1 MVIIQLVKDGGFGKW
16 QKGENIIENT
26 FDNAEEATKFLLNML
41 NDNANVKQ
49 GNFQSKSAQT

>member
-41 NDNANVKQ
+41 NDNANVK
-49 GNFQSKSAQT
+49 